1 MRGLIVGD
9 SKPVSLDNIVLCQ
22 KIDVSPNGKEKTIN
36 TMRECIRPNVDIEF
50 DLTIDSSVLGFD
62 IETLL
67 KYIENYSK
75 DYYDLMMYPF
85 KNVEEIDNSMFLG
98 GGAGY
103 FSKTVSYILFDEEK
117 DYDGV
122 DFTRDLLKKTT
133 PYKHKHEKDRDI
145 SPHMQ
150 KCTRCNGKMYEMGK
164 CQIELA

>member
-1 MRGLIVGD
+1 
-9 SKPVSLDNIVLCQ
+9 
-22 KIDVSPNGKEKTIN
+22 
-36 TMRECIRPNVDIEF
+36 
-50 DLTIDSSVLGFD
+50 
-62 IETLL
+62 
-67 KYIENYSK
+67 
-75 DYYDLMMYPF
+75 MYPF

-150 KCTRCNGKMYEMGK
+150 KCTRCNGKCMKWVSVRLNWHRLFCDAGK
-164 CQIELA
+164 EQL